1 MTEKRA
7 IEIPF
12 EIPFTKMVIM
22 PPTVSME
29 LKLHRLVPIVEM
41 NNKL

>member
-12 EIPFTKMVIM
+12 EIPFTKM

-29 LKLHRLVPIVEM
+29 LKLHKLVPIAEIK
-41 NNKL
+41 NKL